1 MDVVSDTILIIMRE
15 KRFLFL
21 ELLIIV
27 GVTAFLVSAFFVL
40 EDPKGKFA
48 GSRNDRRWTDVSLIL
63 DAVSKYTENNNGE
76 IPSGIDESPV
86 TLQIIGSR
94 SFGCGIKC
102 KEINGE
108 EACLDLSGSLVD
120 GYIKSI
126 PFDPLSVSEDF
137 TKYYI
142 NRLSDG
148 RIELGACEGEAGARI
163 MVVR

>member
-1 MDVVSDTILIIMRE
+1 MVNGTIIIIMKE

-27 GVTAFLVSAFFVL
+27 GVTAFLVSVFFVL
-40 EDPKGKFA
+40 NDPKGKFA

-63 DAVSKYTENNNGE
+63 DAVSKYAENHNGE
-76 IPSGIDESPV
+76 IPPGIDESPD
-86 TLQIIGSR
+86 TLQVIGSR

-102 KEINGE
+102 KEINAE
-108 EACLDLSGSLVD
+108 ESCLDLSGSLAD
-120 GYIKSI
+120 GYIKNI
-126 PFDPLSVSEDF
+126 PFDPLFGSEDF

-148 RIELGACEGEAGARI
+148 RIEAGACEGEVGARI